1 MNAFRRQ
8 FSTGYID
15 THDGN
20 PNVSPAQSS
29 VIVAI
34 LSAGTFFGA
43 LLAAPM
49 GDRLGRR
56 ISLIIAVAIFSFG
69 VLLQT
74 IAMAITLLVLGRY
87 VLPLAPRSTD
97 LYMVINST
105 VDSSPASAWA
115 LYLFLSL
122 YTNLKWPQNGFEE
135 L

>member
-1 MNAFRRQ
+1 MKAFREQ
-8 FSTGYID
+8 FSTGYVD
-15 THDGN
+15 AHDQM

-29 VIVAI
+29 IIVAI

-49 GDRLGRR
+49 GDKIGRR

-87 VLPLAPRSTD
+87 DQLR
-97 LYMVINST
+97 
-105 VDSSPASAWA
+105 WR
-115 LYLFLSL
+115 FLSTKTDYISQIL
-122 YTNLKWPQNGFEE
+122 CWTWCWSRVRLSTSISI
-135 L
+135 